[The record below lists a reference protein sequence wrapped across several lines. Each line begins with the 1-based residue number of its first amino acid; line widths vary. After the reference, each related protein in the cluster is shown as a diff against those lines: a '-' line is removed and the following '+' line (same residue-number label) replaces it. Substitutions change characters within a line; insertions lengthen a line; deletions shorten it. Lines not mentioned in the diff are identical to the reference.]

1 MTIVG
6 MNSSLNS
13 KGEKVTTIHVTEPFE
28 PYYNDKG
35 NGKTCSGVKVESIYV
50 GTYDCDELD
59 VGMDIEILYA
69 KSITTKR
76 GTFQPIKRIEL
87 F

>member
-13 KGEKVTTIHVTEPFE
+13 KGEKVVTLHVTEPFDA
-28 PYYNDKG
+28 YYTDKE
-35 NGKTCSGVKVESIYV
+35 NGKTCSGLKVESIYV

-59 VGMDIEILYA
+59 IGMEIEILYDKA
-69 KSITTKR
+69 VTTKR
-76 GTFQPIKRIEL
+76 GTFQPIKRIEM